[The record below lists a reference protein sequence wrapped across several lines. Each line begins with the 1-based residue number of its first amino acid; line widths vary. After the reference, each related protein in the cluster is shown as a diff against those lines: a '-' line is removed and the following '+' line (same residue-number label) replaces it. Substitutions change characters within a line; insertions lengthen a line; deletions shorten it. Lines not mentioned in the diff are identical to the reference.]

1 MIRGWRIRIRLAAA
15 FAAMMA
21 LVLLA
26 VAWVT
31 LHQSRE
37 ALDESTNAALSDRL
51 GRLLAIGATPSG
63 PGLPGGTEGGLD
75 QILSPSGQLIATTGE
90 QTDPP
95 LLARAEPAAARL
107 AIPAGQHSSA

>member
-1 MIRGWRIRIRLAAA
+1 MIRRWPIRVRLAAA
-15 FAAMMA
+15 FTAMMA

-75 QILSPSGQLIATTGE
+75 QILTPSGQLIATRRQAGPDCREGPKGGWTKSSV
-90 QTDPP
+90 
-95 LLARAEPAAARL
+95 PAA
-107 AIPAGQHSSA
+107 S

>member
-1 MIRGWRIRIRLAAA
+1 MIRRWPIRVRLPAA
-15 FAAMMA
+15 FTAMMA

-37 ALDESTNAALSDRL
+37 ALDESTNAALSNRL

-63 PGLPGGTEGGLD
+63 PGLPGGTEGG
-75 QILSPSGQLIATTGE
+75 STKSSV
-90 QTDPP
+90 
-95 LLARAEPAAARL
+95 
-107 AIPAGQHSSA
+107 PAGN